1 MRVFD
6 VPPRATIATEFDMGH
21 RPSDVGWNRDV
32 RSNASNTHDRCS

>member
-6 VPPRATIATEFDMGH
+6 VPTRATIATECDIGH
-21 RPSDVGWNRDV
+21 RQSDVGWNRYV